1 MSGTTVGNKFGAM
14 VKLILAIAVAGALV
28 AGVLLPF
35 VGGVGLVA
43 SSGSALL
50 DDTASLEEQTPAGVT
65 KVLAADG
72 SLLTFFFTYNRTPV
86 PLTDI
91 PLVMRQAIIAIEDAR
106 FYQHGGLDAQ
116 GLARAALENIQA
128 GEIEE
133 GGSTLTQQYVKN
145 VLVYQADTDEERT
158 AATDPSIARKLRE
171 ANLALQ
177 IEAQY
182 TKDEILERYLNLMYF
197 GSNAYGIA
205 AATKVYFNKRVQDL
219 SLTEAALLAG
229 LVQNPDTLDPWRRGL
244 EGATERRDVVL
255 DRMAD
260 QRYITAADAEATKAV
275 APVLVP
281 SPPAPRGCATA
292 VVGRFFCD
300 WMYEY
305 LTTAPPRGLGLT
317 AEQINEGG
325 LRIKTTLDPRMQ
337 VAGDAAVLSQLG
349 PGDPFAGVF
358 TLVEPG
364 TGKVRAMS
372 TNRVFGTNLDDPAQT
387 NVKLFTTPSSG
398 AGSTY
403 KLFVAASA
411 LEQLKGIDYTL
422 TSSDPYVSRVY
433 KDDGEPYD
441 VENAGN
447 YRPTLNLETALYQ
460 SSNTYFV
467 HLQDDLGSIESS
479 VRMGQRLGLWYPE
492 NPEPDKI
499 AAENRG
505 SFTLGPEATS
515 PLLLATAY
523 ATVAAR
529 GTRCWP
535 TPIEQVF
542 DRNGA
547 PLLGADGLPVVK
559 NDNCTPEVIPPGLAD
574 TINQILVKDVEC
586 CFSGQTGARARV
598 EGHQVAGK
606 TGTTQDNKGVW
617 FVGYTPQLL
626 ASVGVYNPDTP
637 TSLGDRSF
645 GGGLPATI
653 FGAAMKPILGLFPNQ
668 NFPPSSKKYDDGNTI
683 VLRAACGGYSVST
696 CSSSLEGL
704 GLVPLVAEGRVD
716 SARSA
721 GSVAYTSPDN
731 GGRVVPGQTV
741 SIFISNGS
749 LVAPPAPR
757 PDPQPAPRPRQPRDP
772 PEPPPVPGPPSP
784 PPGRDPP
791 PRPTPPPGPGPPGD
805 QD

>member
-1 MSGTTVGNKFGAM
+1 MSRKFGAAA
-14 VKLILAIAVAGALV
+14 KLALTIAVAGALV
-28 AGVLLPF
+28 AGLMLPV
-35 VGGVGLVA
+35 VGGLGLVA
-43 SSGSALL
+43 RSGSTLL
-50 DDTASLEEQTPAGVT
+50 DGTASLEEETPPAVT
-65 KVLAADG
+65 RVEAADG
-72 SLLTFFFTYNRTPV
+72 SLLTYFFNFNRSPV
-86 PLTDI
+86 PLEAI
-91 PLVMRQAIIAIEDAR
+91 PPVMQQAIIAIEDAR
-106 FYQHGGLDAQ
+106 FYDHGGLDAQ
-116 GLARAALENIQA
+116 GLTRAMVQNVSAGAIQ
-128 GEIEE
+128 E

-145 VLVYQADTDEERT
+145 VLLYQAETEEERD
-158 AATDPSIARKLRE
+158 AAVDQSIARKLRE

-177 IEAQY
+177 LEAQY
-182 TKDEILERYLNLMYF
+182 TKDEILEKYLNLMYF
-197 GSNAYGIA
+197 GNNAYGVA
-205 AATKVYFNKRVQDL
+205 AATRLYFNKPITAL
-219 SLTEAALLAG
+219 SLAEAALLAG
-229 LVQNPDTLDPWRRGL
+229 LVQSPGSLDPLANGL
-244 EGATERRDVVL
+244 EAATLRRNLVL
-255 DRMAD
+255 DRMAE
-260 QRYITAADAEATKAV
+260 QGYITRAEADATQAV

-281 SPPAPRGCATA
+281 SPPTARGCTSA

-305 LTTAPPRGLGLT
+305 LTAAPPFGLGLT
-317 AEQINEGG
+317 SEQINEGA
-325 LRIKTTLDPRMQ
+325 LRIRTTLDPRMQ
-337 VAGDAAVLSQLG
+337 VAGDQAVVSELAPADQ
-349 PGDPFAGVF
+349 FAGLF

-372 TNRVFGTNLDDPAQT
+372 TNRVYGTNPDDRAQT

-433 KDDGEPYD
+433 KDGDEPYD
-441 VENAGN
+441 VRNAGN
-447 YRPTLNLETALYQ
+447 YRATLNLETALYQ

-467 HLQDDLGSIESS
+467 HLEDDLGSIESS

-492 NPEPDKI
+492 DPRPERI
-499 AAENRG
+499 IAENNG
-505 SFTLGPEATS
+505 SFTLGPVETS

-542 DRNGA
+542 DRTGEV
-547 PLLGADGLPVVK
+547 LLGADGQPVVK

-574 TINQILVKDVEC
+574 TINQILLKDVEC
-586 CFSGQTGARARV
+586 CFPGQTGSRARV

-637 TSLGDRSF
+637 TSLGERSF

-653 FGAAMKPILGLFPNQ
+653 FAAAMTPILGPIPPAR
-668 NFPPSSKKYDDGNTI
+668 FPPSSKKYDDGNTFP
-683 VLRAACGGYSVST
+683 LRAACAGYAVST
-696 CSSSLEGL
+696 CSSALEEL
-704 GLVPLVAEGRVD
+704 GLVPLVAPGRVD
-716 SARSA
+716 SARQE
-721 GSVAYTSPDN
+721 GTVAFTSPDN

-741 SIFISNGS
+741 TIFISNGS
-749 LVAPPAPR
+749 QV
-757 PDPQPAPRPRQPRDP
+757 
-772 PEPPPVPGPPSP
+772 PPP
-784 PPGRDPP
+784 PP
-791 PRPTPPPGPGPPGD
+791 PRPRPEPDPRPQPPPDRPGPGPGPGPPGPGPPGPGPGPSPPPRPEPPGERD
-805 QD
+805 GMGPA

>member
-1 MSGTTVGNKFGAM
+1 MSGTTAGRKFGAAA
-14 VKLILAIAVAGALV
+14 KLVLVIAVAGALV
-28 AGVLLPF
+28 AGLMLPV
-35 VGGVGLVA
+35 VGGLGLVA
-43 SSGSALL
+43 RSGSTLL
-50 DDTASLEEQTPAGVT
+50 DDTGALEEETPAGVT
-65 KVLAADG
+65 RVVAADG
-72 SLLTFFFTYNRTPV
+72 SLLTYFFNFNRSPV
-86 PLTDI
+86 PLDQI
-91 PLVMRQAIIAIEDAR
+91 PLVMQQAIIAIEDAR
-106 FYQHGGLDAQ
+106 FYEHGGLDAQ
-116 GLARAALENIQA
+116 GLTRAIVQNVSAGAIQQ
-128 GEIEE
+128 

-145 VLVYQADTDEERT
+145 VLLYQAETDEERT
-158 AATDPSIARKLRE
+158 AAIDQSIARKLRE

-177 IEAQY
+177 VEAEY
-182 TKDEILERYLNLMYF
+182 TKDEILEKYLNLMYF
-197 GSNAYGIA
+197 GSNAYGVA
-205 AATKVYFNKRVQDL
+205 AATRVYFNKPVTEL
-219 SLTEAALLAG
+219 SLPEAALLAG
-229 LVQNPDTLDPWRRGL
+229 LVQNPSSLDPLSNGL
-244 EGATERRDVVL
+244 EGAGERRDEVL
-255 DRMAD
+255 SRMAD
-260 QRYITAADAEATKAV
+260 QGYITTAEAEATKAV
-275 APVLVP
+275 PPVLLP
-281 SPPAPRGCATA
+281 SPPAPRGCAGA

-305 LTTAPPRGLGLT
+305 LTNPAPLGLGLT

-325 LRIKTTLDPRMQ
+325 LRIRTTLDPRMQ
-337 VAGDAAVLSQLG
+337 AAGDRAVVSELA
-349 PGDPFAGVF
+349 PGDPFAGLF

-372 TNRVFGTNLDDPAQT
+372 TNRVYGTNPDDPAQT

-422 TSSDPYVSRVY
+422 TSSDPYTSRVY
-433 KDDGEPYD
+433 KNGTEPYE
-441 VENAGN
+441 VRNASSS
-447 YRPTLNLETALYQ
+447 YRATLNLETALYQ

-479 VRMGQRLGLWYPE
+479 VRMGQRLGLWYPD
-492 NPEPDKI
+492 NPLPEQVI
-499 AAENRG
+499 AENRG

-535 TPIEQVF
+535 TPVEQVF
-542 DRNGA
+542 DRSGQ
-547 PLLGADGLPVVK
+547 PLLGADGQPVVK

-574 TINQILVKDVEC
+574 TINQILLKDVEC
-586 CFSGQTGARARV
+586 CFSGQTGSRARV

-626 ASVGVYNPDTP
+626 ASVGIFNPDTP
-637 TSLGDRSF
+637 TSIGERAF

-653 FGAAMKPILGLFPNQ
+653 FAAAMIPIMGPFPNAP
-668 NFPPSSKKYDDGNTI
+668 FPPSNQKYDDGNTF

-696 CSSSLEGL
+696 CTSALEEA

-716 SARSA
+716 SARA
-721 GSVAYTSPDN
+721 EGSVAYTSPDN
-731 GGRVVPGQTV
+731 GGQVVPGQTV
-741 SIFISNGS
+741 TIFISNGA
-749 LVAPPAPR
+749 LVPPPAPDPPPRPPR
-757 PDPQPAPRPRQPRDP
+757 PDPRPDPPPDPPPGPRPGPGP
-772 PEPPPVPGPPSP
+772 GPGPGPPSP
-784 PPGRDPP
+784 PPPP
-791 PRPTPPPGPGPPGD
+791 DPPGD

>member
-1 MSGTTVGNKFGAM
+1 VSATTTGRKFGAAG
-14 VKLILAIAVAGALV
+14 KLVLAIAVAGALV
-28 AGVLLPF
+28 AGLMLPF
-35 VGGVGLVA
+35 VGGLGLAA
-43 SSGSALL
+43 SSGSTLL
-50 DDTASLEEQTPAGVT
+50 DDTASLEEETPAGIT
-65 KVLAADG
+65 RVLAADG
-72 SLLTFFFTYNRTPV
+72 SLLTYFFTFNRTPV
-86 PLTDI
+86 PLDTI
-91 PLVMRQAIIAIEDAR
+91 PLVMQQAIIAIEDAR

-116 GLARAALENIQA
+116 GLARAAVENIQA

-145 VLVYQADTDEERT
+145 VLVYQADTDEERQ

-182 TKDEILERYLNLMYF
+182 TKEEILERYLNLMYF
-197 GSNAYGIA
+197 GSNAYGVA
-205 AATKVYFNKRVQDL
+205 AATKVYFNKRVDVL
-219 SLTEAALLAG
+219 SLSEAALLAG
-229 LVQNPDTLDPWRRGL
+229 LVQNPTALDPLRRGL
-244 EGATERRDVVL
+244 EAATERRNEVL
-255 DRMAD
+255 ERMAE
-260 QRYITAADAEATKAV
+260 QGYITQAEAQATIAV
-275 APVLVP
+275 PPVLVP
-281 SPPAPRGCATA
+281 GRSAPRNCAGA
-292 VVGRFFCD
+292 LVGRFFCD

-305 LTTAPPRGLGLT
+305 ITAPPPRGLGLT
-317 AEQINEGG
+317 SEQLNEGA
-325 LRIKTTLDPRMQ
+325 LTIQTTLDPRMQ
-337 VAGDAAVLSQLG
+337 VAGDRAVVSELA
-349 PGDPFAGVF
+349 PGDRFAGLF

-372 TNRVFGTNLDDPAQT
+372 TNRVYGTNPDDPAQT

-433 KDDGEPYD
+433 KDEGKPYD

-467 HLQDDLGSIESS
+467 HLEDDLGSIESS
-479 VRMGQRLGLWYPE
+479 VRMGQRLGLWYPD
-492 NPEPDKI
+492 NPAPDQI

-542 DRNGA
+542 GRDGE

-574 TINQILVKDVEC
+574 TLNQILVKDVQC
-586 CFSGQTGARARV
+586 CFAGQTGGRARV

-617 FVGYTPQLL
+617 FVGWTPQLL
-626 ASVGVYNPDTP
+626 ASVGIFNPDTP

-653 FGAAMKPILGLFPNQ
+653 FSTAMTPILGP
-668 NFPPSSKKYDDGNTI
+668 FPPARFPASSKKYDDGNTF

-696 CSSSLEGL
+696 CSSALEEL
-704 GLVPLVAEGRVD
+704 GLVPLVSEGRVD
-716 SARSA
+716 SARSE

-741 SIFISNGS
+741 TIFISNGA
-749 LVAPPAPR
+749 LVPPPAP
-757 PDPQPAPRPRQPRDP
+757 
-772 PEPPPVPGPPSP
+772 
-784 PPGRDPP
+784 DPP
-791 PRPTPPPGPGPPGD
+791 PRPGPRPGPGPRPSPGPGPGPGPPPPTPPPGPDPPGD
-805 QD
+805 TDAIGLA

>member
-1 MSGTTVGNKFGAM
+1 MSATTTGRKFGAAG
-14 VKLILAIAVAGALV
+14 KLVLAIAVAGALV
-28 AGVLLPF
+28 AGLMLPF
-35 VGGVGLVA
+35 VGGLGLAA
-43 SSGSALL
+43 SSGSTLL
-50 DDTASLEEQTPAGVT
+50 DDTASLEEETPAGIT
-65 KVLAADG
+65 RVLAADG
-72 SLLTFFFTYNRTPV
+72 SLLTYFFTFNRTPV
-86 PLTDI
+86 PLDTI
-91 PLVMRQAIIAIEDAR
+91 PLVMQQAIIAIEDAR

-116 GLARAALENIQA
+116 GLARAAVENIQA

-145 VLVYQADTDEERT
+145 VLVYQADTDEERQ

-182 TKDEILERYLNLMYF
+182 TKEEILERYLNLMYF
-197 GSNAYGIA
+197 GSNAYGVA
-205 AATKVYFNKRVQDL
+205 AATKVYFNKRVDVL
-219 SLTEAALLAG
+219 SLSEAALLAG
-229 LVQNPDTLDPWRRGL
+229 LVQNPDRAGPLEARPGGRDRAPQRGARADGRAGLHHPGRGPSNHRGPAGARPWPV
-244 EGATERRDVVL
+244 GATQLRRSARRAVLLRLDV
-255 DRMAD
+255 RIHH
-260 QRYITAADAEATKAV
+260 R
-275 APVLVP
+275 P
-281 SPPAPRGCATA
+281 
-292 VVGRFFCD
+292 
-300 WMYEY
+300 
-305 LTTAPPRGLGLT
+305 PPRGLGLT
-317 AEQINEGG
+317 SEQLNEGA
-325 LRIKTTLDPRMQ
+325 LTIQTTLDPRMQ
-337 VAGDAAVLSQLG
+337 VAGDQAVVSELA
-349 PGDPFAGVF
+349 PGDRFAGLF

-372 TNRVFGTNLDDPAQT
+372 TNRVYGTNPDDPAQT

-433 KDDGEPYD
+433 KDEGKPYD

-467 HLQDDLGSIESS
+467 HLEDDLGSIESS
-479 VRMGQRLGLWYPE
+479 VRMGQRLGLWYPD
-492 NPEPDKI
+492 NPAPDQI

-542 DRNGA
+542 GRDGE

-574 TINQILVKDVEC
+574 TLNQILVKDVQC
-586 CFSGQTGARARV
+586 CFAGQTGGRARV

-617 FVGYTPQLL
+617 FVGWTPQLL
-626 ASVGVYNPDTP
+626 ASVGIFNPDTP

-653 FGAAMKPILGLFPNQ
+653 FSTAMTPILGP
-668 NFPPSSKKYDDGNTI
+668 FPPARFPASSKKYDDGNTF

-696 CSSSLEGL
+696 CSSALEEL
-704 GLVPLVAEGRVD
+704 GLVPLVSEGRVD
-716 SARSA
+716 SARSE

-741 SIFISNGS
+741 TIFISNGA
-749 LVAPPAPR
+749 LVPPPAP
-757 PDPQPAPRPRQPRDP
+757 DP
-772 PEPPPVPGPPSP
+772 PRGQVPVLGQAHARVPVRGQVRAPAANTATGS
-784 PPGRDPP
+784 RP
-791 PRPTPPPGPGPPGD
+791 PR
-805 QD
+805 